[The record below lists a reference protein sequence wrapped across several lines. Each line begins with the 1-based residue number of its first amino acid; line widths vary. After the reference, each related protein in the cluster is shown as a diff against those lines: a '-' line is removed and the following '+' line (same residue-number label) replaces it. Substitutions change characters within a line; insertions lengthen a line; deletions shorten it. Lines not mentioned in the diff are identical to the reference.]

1 MFALFFHYLSTVWA
15 KKKIYKFFPQKNKLL
30 YVFPL
35 HNFRFTIEESH
46 WLSRRVS
53 KLEETWGSVS
63 LGEDHLREFVM
74 WSFDVP
80 VGKNFFRNAIGKKNV
95 LKNYD

>member
-1 MFALFFHYLSTVWA
+1 M
-15 KKKIYKFFPQKNKLL
+15 N
-30 YVFPL
+30 
-35 HNFRFTIEESH
+35 
-46 WLSRRVS
+46 RRVS

-80 VGKNFFRNAIGKKNV
+80 VGKNFFRNAIGKNLRKHFKEIF
-95 LKNYD
+95 L